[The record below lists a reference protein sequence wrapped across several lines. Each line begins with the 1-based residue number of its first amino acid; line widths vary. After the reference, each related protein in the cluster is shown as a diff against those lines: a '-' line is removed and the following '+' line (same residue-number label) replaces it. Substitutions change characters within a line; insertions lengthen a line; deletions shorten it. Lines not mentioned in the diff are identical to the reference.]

1 MMKKHPV
8 LKWILITQV
17 LLLFYSA
24 GGIFSKLAAGEQF
37 LSFRFCLYYGLVLLI
52 LAGYAIGWQQVIKHL
67 PLITAYA
74 NKAVTVVWGIVW
86 GVLFFH
92 EQVTIGKIIGAVLVI
107 SGVIL
112 YAGAE
117 NEAGS

>member
-1 MMKKHPV
+1 MRKHLV
-8 LKWILITQV
+8 LKWILIIQG
-17 LLLFYSA
+17 LLVFYSA
-24 GGIFSKLAAGEQF
+24 GGIFSKLAANERF

-52 LAGYAIGWQQVIKHL
+52 LAGYAVGWQQVIKHL

-74 NKAVTVVWGIVW
+74 NKAVTVIWGIVW
-86 GVLFFH
+86 GALFFH
-92 EQVTIGKIIGAVLVI
+92 EQVTFGKVIGAALVI

-117 NEAGS
+117 YEGES